1 MRLSVVREKNC
12 ASESGGRKNCASEC
26 VARKKLNESAE
37 KIFFMCELCIA
48 CF

>member
-26 VARKKLNESAE
+26 VVGEKLNESAE
-37 KIFFMCELCIA
+37 RIFSCASYALHAF
-48 CF
+48 